1 MNKIIFYAIPFQ
13 LKSYAKHL
21 GFFNALQWNLYKV
34 DTIWNTHLLKTDISS
49 MYRSN
54 SFIKIC
60 IKQTFIEWA
69 VIRRPPFSCAKST
82 FWLKQLSVEQT
93 QYWKILIYF
102 SLNCYLVQFVVIFST
117 LSITFL
123 TRFCSQSTAFTGP
136 RNLYWTAISSPCQL
150 LDLFDFQ
157 LIYIWWHSL
166 GKFERAWKFYL
177 SFSGY
182 VHQFFL

>member
-54 SFIKIC
+54 SFIKTC

-93 QYWKILIYF
+93 QYWKKSFHERRTHMFLLKLLLGTVRSYF
-102 SLNCYLVQFVVIFST
+102 FHAVNNFSY
-117 LSITFL
+117 TFL
-123 TRFCSQSTAFTGP
+123 FPIDSF
-136 RNLYWTAISSPCQL
+136 YWSKKLI
-150 LDLFDFQ
+150 LDCDF
-157 LIYIWWHSL
+157 
-166 GKFERAWKFYL
+166 
-177 SFSGY
+177 
-182 VHQFFL
+182 